1 MSGSR
6 SSPGSPFPLFPYYDL
21 LRMVSG
27 SKHFPLFPALDRP
40 VDLMRRA
47 FSVST
52 CTARA
57 KIRNIKDLEAKLA
70 DVILPLKEIVAVAAG
85 EWMERIAKSH
95 GTS

>member
-1 MSGSR
+1 
-6 SSPGSPFPLFPYYDL
+6 
-21 LRMVSG
+21 MVSG

-52 CTARA
+52 CMARA